1 MSRTPRAVVEELVDA
16 YNAKSLDRVLDLY
29 HPEARFWDPFHR
41 DGVVGREQIGEVIR
55 SLFEQYP
62 DERMSV
68 TTLVADDTHAVA
80 EFTSSG
86 TSTAGEPFR
95 LEFTEVYEFRG
106 EQVVSCHV
114 YIDTAEVPD

>member
-16 YNAKSLDRVLDLY
+16 YNAKSLDRVLELY

-55 SLFEQYP
+55 ALFEQYP

-95 LEFTEVYEFRG
+95 LEFTEVYELRG